1 MKKIIYLLLI
11 LPLFLLSC
19 EKSPESSFFVDTD
32 EPEVGQPVLF
42 TNTSHNGDSYEWD
55 FGDGYVSYDSDPSH
69 SYATTGSYTVTLT
82 TISKNRNSS
91 TSSLTLNV
99 LMPSLLVVEVR
110 EYYSNDLI
118 PNASIILYPSLADW
132 DAQTNK
138 VIEGFTD
145 KYGVAVFANLDPDEY
160 FLDIWEA
167 NHDNYALRNEDV
179 GFIQTPP
186 VLDHKTTV
194 FEAYV
199 DVATHTSGVVR
210 GSHGMVIKSLGR
222 KVTDKQKIQYSGTN
236 DWQELYNRRVNK

>member
-1 MKKIIYLLLI
+1 MKKIIYLLI
-11 LPLFLLSC
+11 TLPLLLFSC
-19 EKSPESSFFVDTD
+19 EKSPESSFSVNTT
-32 EPEVGQPVLF
+32 EPEVGKPVLF

-55 FGDGYVSYDSDPSH
+55 FGDGYMSYDSDPTH
-69 SYATTGSYTVTLT
+69 SYTTTGSYTVTLT

-118 PNASIILYPSLADW
+118 PNASIILYSSLADW
-132 DAQTNK
+132 DAQKNK

-145 KYGVAVFANLDPDEY
+145 KYGVAVFANLDPDIY
-160 FLDIWEA
+160 YLDIWEA
-167 NHDNYALRNEDV
+167 THDNYTLRNDDP
-179 GFIQTPP
+179 GFIETPP

-194 FEAYV
+194 FEAFV
-199 DVATHTSGVVR
+199 DVATHTNGVVR

-222 KVTDKQKIQYSGTN
+222 KAADKQKPQYSGTDN
-236 DWQELYNRRVNK
+236 WQELYNRRVNK